1 MVVPATDARF
11 GPSQTCGQ
19 NGATCIPEV
28 PVDNGSGGVSSY
40 LATADDLRE
49 IADAQIEG
57 RWGRN
62 SEPNQK
68 MIDR

>member
-1 MVVPATDARF
+1 
-11 GPSQTCGQ
+11 
-19 NGATCIPEV
+19 
-28 PVDNGSGGVSSY
+28 VSSY